1 MGMNVNSIEI
11 LENLCSLV
19 QVCGV
24 YRSTAYLLTI
34 QSATTCQDITAL
46 IYFIVHFF
54 PHTM

>member
-1 MGMNVNSIEI
+1 MGMNVNSIEK
-11 LENLCSLV
+11 LCGLV

-34 QSATTCQDITAL
+34 QIATTCQDLTAL